1 LCQPSKHFHAILS
14 RFFLQS
20 GTADTVLPPQYGQH
34 CHAAMA
40 KLAKGTVGSRAAC
53 DGRTQAGQA
62 IERVF

>member
-1 LCQPSKHFHAILS
+1 
-14 RFFLQS
+14 LQS